1 MGESPSGLPIT
12 LLSYWQKGEE
22 VVPVSSQPS
31 KLDSDFFGLDFRSSL
46 SKLSKVVFH
55 KKASLGVCNK
65 NSCGFF
71 LYTIS

>member
-1 MGESPSGLPIT
+1 MEESPSGLPIN
-12 LLSYWQKGEE
+12 LLRYWQKREE
-22 VVPVSSQPS
+22 VVPVSNQPS
-31 KLDSDFFGLDFRSSL
+31 KLDSVFFGLDFRSSL

-55 KKASLGVCNK
+55 KKAYLGVCNN